1 MNKTVADQL
10 LDIVTAVRE
19 LPGEAQE
26 VLVHE
31 IADHVSEY
39 THPRLDEDQRAE
51 VERRL
56 ANPAPGYAAPENV
69 DAFFARFGI
78 RVA

>member
-19 LPGEAQE
+19 MPDEAQE

-39 THPRLDEDQRAE
+39 AHPRLNDDQRAE
-51 VERRL
+51 IKRRL
-56 ANPAPGYAAPENV
+56 ANPSPTYASSEKAH
-69 DAFFARFGI
+69 AFFARFGI
-78 RVA
+78 RSA